1 MRIAW
6 LRRVAQDANLAGGR
20 THESGEKSQE
30 GGLAGAVRT
39 CDYEDLS
46 RLEREVYA
54 VEDAD
59 SAERALQS
67 ANVEQR

>member
-1 MRIAW
+1 
-6 LRRVAQDANLAGGR
+6 VAEELPQDANFAGGR

-30 GGLAGAVRT
+30 GCLAGAVRT
-39 CDYEDLS
+39 CNHEHLS
-46 RLEREVYA
+46 PLEREVYA
-54 VEDAD
+54 VENAD